1 MLRNNDKTS
10 KKILVYSSAVILM
23 FFIPVAVMLIRD
35 LDNDTWFMLN
45 HGRYILQNGLYPEY
59 EPFTVHSELHF
70 TFQKWLACVIYW
82 IIYKYTGAI
91 GLKLFNAAIYC
102 LFDLVLYR
110 LLNYVAQDKSRIHNL
125 VIIVLM
131 NALMYQ
137 FYYVRPQIFTYLFLA
152 IELLCLEK
160 YIKEKQSKYLIVIP
174 FLSLAEIQL
183 HSTIWPILLIFM
195 LPYMFDFSSM
205 KIAEKIKFI
214 ERREYNRINIWIT
227 FAASIV
233 AALINP
239 YGSESLI
246 YLVKSLFIPELKL
259 SIPEVRAPGLL
270 SITTFSIIIFSILLI
285 IYLIKNRKFELRF
298 LFLYA
303 GTMLMAIMSTRQ
315 LSFFLIAGA
324 VLVCNQRKIKLT
336 NIKQIFIVLLA
347 FIISIEVAFVTY
359 EYPSK
364 HNQCIV
370 NVVDYLDSI
379 ESGENV
385 KVFSISDPGS
395 YLEFKGFKTYS
406 DTRAEIF
413 SDKINLKKNILEE
426 RANYELGYLNY
437 KDLFT
442 KYDFD
447 YAIIYNT
454 EKQYPQ
460 ICADENTT
468 LLYENEMF
476 SLFSLNFE

>member
-1 MLRNNDKTS
+1 MLKNNDKAS
-10 KKILVYSSAVILM
+10 KKMLIYISALVLM
-23 FFIPVAVMLIRD
+23 FFIPMAVMLIRD

-45 HGRYILQNGLYPEY
+45 HGRYILQNGLYPKY

-70 TFQKWLACVIYW
+70 TFQKWLSCIIYW

-102 LFDLVLYR
+102 LFDLVLYC
-110 LLNYVAQDKSRIHNL
+110 LLNYISQNKGRIHNL
-125 VIIVLM
+125 FIIVLM
-131 NALMYQ
+131 NALMFP
-137 FYYVRPQIFTYLFLA
+137 FYYARPQVFTYLFLA

-160 YIKEKQSKYLIVIP
+160 YIKEKQNKFLIVIP

-195 LPYMFDFSSM
+195 LPYMFDFSSL
-205 KIAEKIKFI
+205 KVAKKIKFI
-214 ERREYNRINIWIT
+214 ENQEYNRINIWIT

-239 YGSESLI
+239 YGSESLV

-259 SIPEVRAPGLL
+259 TIPEVRAPGLL
-270 SITTFSIIIFSILLI
+270 STTTFSIIVFSVLLI
-285 IYLIKNRKFELRF
+285 IYSIKNRKFELRF

-324 VLVCNQRKIKLT
+324 VIVCNQRIIKFA
-336 NIKQIFIVLLA
+336 NIKQVLLILIA
-347 FIISIEVAFVTY
+347 LIISIEVAYVTY
-359 EYPSK
+359 EAPSK
-364 HNQCIV
+364 HNRCIV
-370 NVVDYLDSI
+370 DVVDYLDSI
-379 ESGENV
+379 ENGENI

-413 SDKINLKKNILEE
+413 SDKINLKKNILKE
-426 RANYELGYLNY
+426 RSSYELGYLNY

-442 KYDFD
+442 QYDFD
-447 YAIIYNT
+447 YAIIYKT
-454 EKQYPQ
+454 ERQYSQ
-460 ICADENTT
+460 IYTDENIT

-476 SLFSLNFE
+476 SLFSLNLE